1 MFLKYIYVKEV
12 IMSIDAR
19 VMLRDEGVIEIPK
32 SNLTTEYNKDIK
44 ILTYYITEDLKKF
57 DSSNFEIIEY
67 SEDRI
72 LVVSDKRHWLLMID
86 NVYVVTDIL
95 TVEYRTYLVRE

>member
-1 MFLKYIYVKEV
+1 
-12 IMSIDAR
+12 MSIDAR
-19 VMLRDEGVIEIPK
+19 VMLRDEGFSEIPK

-44 ILTYYITEDLKKF
+44 ILTYYISEDLEKF
-57 DSSNFEIIEY
+57 DTANFEIIEY

-72 LVVSDKRHWLLMID
+72 LIESNKNHWLIMID
-86 NVYVVTDIL
+86 NIYIVNEIM